1 VAKLSNSGE
10 TRVVKKSIFLWQ
22 KEKNQNL
29 LSEKRVF
36 HGKQKL
42 LRLNLGRVLNSR
54 CGRVQNLA
62 GATIRFSP
70 FSFSAPRLN

>member
-29 LSEKRVF
+29 LSEKRFF
-36 HGKQKL
+36 HGQTKANTTKP
-42 LRLNLGRVLNSR
+42 G
-54 CGRVQNLA
+54 
-62 GATIRFSP
+62 P
-70 FSFSAPRLN
+70 SFEL